1 MRRRHFKSGLACYD
15 AFCTTR
21 NNVMHNRPWII
32 FSLVAGISLGLCLG
46 VLSPA
51 AAQTEPPDMPPM
63 PQGLDPPPTVYPP
76 TQVSLGAQDYYQICM
91 ACHGDKGQ
99 GLTDGWREALD
110 LEDQNCWQ
118 SRCHAANYP
127 PGGFVF
133 PKVVPAA
140 VGPGVRARFATAL
153 DLYNYLKSEMPFQAP
168 GSLSDEQYW
177 RITAFLVSA
186 NGVNLGKR
194 PLDAQTAAQISL
206 REPPATELAPVR
218 PLHSASVAPLRSLE
232 IRWVG
237 LLFIGLVAVLL
248 FLAAIKKSSKN

>member
-1 MRRRHFKSGLACYD
+1 
-15 AFCTTR
+15 
-21 NNVMHNRPWII
+21 
-32 FSLVAGISLGLCLG
+32 
-46 VLSPA
+46 
-51 AAQTEPPDMPPM
+51 M

-99 GLTDGWREALD
+99 GLTDEWREALD

-118 SRCHAANYP
+118 SRCHAANHP

-133 PKVVPAA
+133 PKAVPAA

-177 RITAFLVSA
+177 QITAFLVSA
-186 NGVNLGKR
+186 NGVAVGKR

-206 REPPATELAPVR
+206 RGGPAAMPAPARPPL
-218 PLHSASVAPLRSLE
+218 SASAAPLQSSE
-232 IRWVG
+232 MRWIG
-237 LLFIGLVAVLL
+237 LLLIGLIAVLL
-248 FLAAIKKSSKN
+248 FLAALKNYSKN